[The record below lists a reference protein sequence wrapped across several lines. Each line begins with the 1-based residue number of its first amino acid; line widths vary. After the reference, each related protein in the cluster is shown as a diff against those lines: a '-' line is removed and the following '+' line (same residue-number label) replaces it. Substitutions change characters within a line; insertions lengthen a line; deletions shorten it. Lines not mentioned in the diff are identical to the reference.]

1 MKVQAANVHLIQKM
15 NRSKVLSFIR
25 KNPWTT
31 RSDIAYEPGLSLA
44 SITNLTSYL
53 ISNGLLKEVG
63 MEDANRVGRKRT
75 LLKFN
80 SEGFRLIC
88 VMVYDETAN
97 IFITDLEGNV
107 FSNECVSITDIT
119 QTRSINALLDALKNA
134 LEKSGKEIT
143 LGIGVFISGMI
154 LSKKNLALS
163 SSHKIKNLDVKTL
176 VENATG
182 IPAFVENLSVIRAQS
197 YVYNE
202 DVSRVDN
209 IIFVDMDNGI
219 GAVQCSNGKV
229 NRSILGE
236 IGHTTVNPD
245 GEECFCGN
253 KGCLEVMCSAKRII
267 SLYNSC
273 SDSKCNN
280 IEEISHKLSEDDPN
294 ANKALAECARYLG
307 IGFANLVNL
316 FYPSALVINRAG
328 FSRCRAIFDEAVCE
342 MKMRAYPALL
352 QDLTITELDVSEEDT
367 VRGAAFEMCERIFDI
382 SYENSII

>member
-1 MKVQAANVHLIQKM
+1 MKVQAANVHLMQKM
-15 NRSKVLSFIR
+15 NRLKVLSFIR

-31 RSDIAYEPGLSLA
+31 RSEIAYETGLSLA

-53 ISNGLLKEVG
+53 ITNGLLKEVG

-80 SEGFRLIC
+80 SDGFRLIC
-88 VMVYDETAN
+88 AMVYDNNAN
-97 IFITDLEGNV
+97 IFTTDLEGNI
-107 FSNECVSITDIT
+107 FSNESASITDIT
-119 QTRSINALLDALKNA
+119 QTSSINSLLDTLKST

-163 SSHKIKNLDVKTL
+163 SSHKIKDLDLKTL

-182 IPAFVENLSVIRAQS
+182 VPAFVENLSVIRAQS

-202 DVSRVDN
+202 EMTDVDN
-209 IIFVDMDNGI
+209 IVFIDMDNGI

-267 SLYNSC
+267 SLYNSY
-273 SDSKCNN
+273 SDSGCNN
-280 IEEISHKLSEDDPN
+280 IDEISHKINEDDPN
-294 ANKALAECARYLG
+294 ANKALTECARYLG

-316 FYPSALVINRAG
+316 FYPSALVINRAE
-328 FSRCRAIFDEAVCE
+328 FSRCRTIFDEASAE
-342 MKMRAYPALL
+342 MKKRAYPALL
-352 QDLTITELDVSEEDT
+352 QDLNIIELDVSEEDT

-382 SYENSII
+382 SNENSII